1 MDLVGDTAFSHVDGA
16 YTASGYQVSDKDR
29 CTQFSLNG
37 YTGQKKLSNVPD
49 AVHMSPRN
57 RVEEAR
63 ETKLKPID
71 SNHVHNPIGTGNAD
85 ILRVHEVCDTLIRS
99 TSSSVCRNR
108 EQDIACYRVYE
119 VATE

>member
-63 ETKLKPID
+63 ETKLDTID
-71 SNHVHNPIGTGNAD
+71 SDHVRNPVNASHTGV
-85 ILRVHEVCDTLIRS
+85 LRVHEVCDTLIRS
-99 TSSSVCRNR
+99 TSSSVCHNR
-108 EQDIACYRVYE
+108 EQDIACNRVYDA
-119 VATE
+119 ATE